1 MQSHLELTEFILKCC
16 YEVTNELGIGF
27 LETVYKN
34 ALVIALNDRPLKVE
48 TEKVFEVL
56 FRKKRIGLYIADL
69 VVETAV
75 IVEVKS
81 CPSLLPV
88 HQAQLINY
96 LAVSSCPVGLLVNFG
111 SKKLEI
117 RRLHHPKSFAQ
128 RCEDEVVPF

>member
-1 MQSHLELTEFILKCC
+1 MQSHIELTEFILKCC
-16 YEVTNELGIGF
+16 YEVINELGIGF
-27 LETVYKN
+27 LEAVYKN
-34 ALVIALNDRPLKVE
+34 ALVIALNERPLKVE

-69 VVETAV
+69 VVDNSV

-81 CPSLLPV
+81 CPFLLPV

-117 RRLHHPKSFAQ
+117 RRLHHPKCFAQ
-128 RCEDEVVPF
+128 RCEGEVVTF

>member
-1 MQSHLELTEFILKCC
+1 MHSHIELTEFILKCC
-16 YEVTNELGIGF
+16 YEVINGLGIGF

-34 ALVIALNDRPLKVE
+34 ALVIALNDRPVKVE

-69 VVETAV
+69 VVDNSV

-117 RRLHHPKSFAQ
+117 KRLYHPKQFTQ
-128 RCEDEVVPF
+128 CDEVVPF

>member
-1 MQSHLELTEFILKCC
+1 MQSHVELTEFILKCC
-16 YEVTNELGIGF
+16 YEVVNGLGVGF
-27 LETVYKN
+27 LEAVYKN
-34 ALVIALNDRPLKVE
+34 ALVVALNDRSVKVE

-56 FRKKRIGLYIADL
+56 FRKKRIGLYIAD
-69 VVETAV
+69 VVVDNSV

-117 RRLHHPKSFAQ
+117 RRLHHPKYSMQ
-128 RCEDEVVPF
+128 KCDEVVHF